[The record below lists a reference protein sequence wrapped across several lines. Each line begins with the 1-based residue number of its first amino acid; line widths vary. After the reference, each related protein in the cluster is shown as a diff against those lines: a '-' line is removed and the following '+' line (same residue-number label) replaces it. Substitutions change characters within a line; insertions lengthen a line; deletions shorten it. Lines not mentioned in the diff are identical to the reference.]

1 MYGQV
6 HFTTHNVWSSP
17 HKSWSAKSE
26 KYNGVPLSW
35 YTKQSSDYNEY
46 YYLGKQKFCFKKR
59 KYELDVGHILL
70 MGNTISS
77 CVIGRSFSI

>member
-1 MYGQV
+1 MQ
-6 HFTTHNVWSSP
+6 NN

-46 YYLGKQKFCFKKR
+46 YYLGKQNTALKK
-59 KYELDVGHILL
+59 EI
-70 MGNTISS
+70 
-77 CVIGRSFSI
+77 

>member
-1 MYGQV
+1 MQ
-6 HFTTHNVWSSP
+6 NN

-46 YYLGKQKFCFKKR
+46 YYLGKQKYCFKKR
-59 KYELDVGHILL
+59 NMKTLQVVYVTGCEIKICTSIL
-70 MGNTISS
+70 
-77 CVIGRSFSI
+77 VIHTL